1 VFGPRLGGEAVWDDV
16 YLVTENPLVR
26 AANGAAGLL
35 TRDLWGGA
43 TGAPTQLYHP
53 VPMLTLWLQARASM
67 ALPWL
72 RLGNLALH
80 AGCGALLLAFLR
92 RRLGVPPRL
101 ALFVALLFIV
111 HPSTTEVA
119 MWLTGRHD
127 SVAVLCALGALLAWP
142 AAGQGAQGA
151 QAAPARP
158 LPRVL
163 GASAL
168 ALLAFLSKE
177 PYVVVPALLVLND
190 VRARL
195 AGEPRASAAWLACP
209 FAAVA
214 VGFAIRAALGIPS
227 SSALLGAAPL
237 VHVQTYGTLL
247 MHYGAQLV
255 GLTNG
260 LSTASYRA
268 VALPAAIAS
277 AFGIAAAIA
286 ALAVAARRGAGARAG
301 VAALGLA
308 WFALALTP
316 HVVSLP
322 SIGMFG
328 NRYGYFPAMGLA
340 VALAAGLD
348 AISVRAVASLA
359 RLRPVL
365 AGAAVLLVLVI
376 GIQTAAE
383 ASVWKDAESLFGAD
397 VERAPR
403 DARALYHYAHA
414 VTRKRGCA
422 AAIPFYARAV
432 EAEPTYGRAWHNLA
446 GCLINEKRW
455 PAAAGAAQNALT
467 LAPDDPRAEYNLA
480 IALLNAGRIPEG
492 TSHLRRALEL
502 RPDYPAALAAL
513 AAVHALAAP

>member
-1 VFGPRLGGEAVWDDV
+1 VYGPRLGGEAVWDDV

-26 AANGAAGLL
+26 AANGAVGLL

-53 VPMLTLWLQARASM
+53 VPMLTLWAQARVSM
-67 ALPWL
+67 AMPWL

-92 RRLGVPPRL
+92 RRLGVPPRV
-101 ALFVALLFIV
+101 ALFITLLFVI

-142 AAGQGAQGA
+142 AGEAGRQ
-151 QAAPARP
+151 RP
-158 LPRVL
+158 LPGVVA
-163 GASAL
+163 ASAL

-177 PYVVVPALLVLND
+177 PYVIVPALLVLDD

-195 AGEPRASAAWLACP
+195 ASSASGAGPSRASAAWLACP

-214 VGFAIRAALGIPS
+214 VGFAIRAGLGIPS
-227 SSALLGAAPL
+227 SSAQLGASPL

-247 MHYGAQLV
+247 VHYGAQLAA
-255 GLTNG
+255 LTNG
-260 LSTASYRA
+260 ISTASYRA
-268 VALPAAIAS
+268 VALPTALAA
-277 AFGIAAAIA
+277 AFGIAAPIA
-286 ALAVAARRGAGARAG
+286 ALADQARRGRARAG
-301 VAALGLA
+301 VAAFGLA
-308 WFALALTP
+308 WFALALAP

-348 AISVRAVASLA
+348 AISVRAATSLA

-365 AGAAVLLVLVI
+365 AGAAVLLVLVL

-397 VERAPR
+397 VERAPG

-455 PAAAGAAQNALT
+455 PAAAGAATTALT
-467 LAPDDPRAEYNLA
+467 LAPDDPRAEYNLG

-502 RPDYPAALAAL
+502 RPDYPAARAAL
-513 AAVHALAAP
+513 DAARSLPAP